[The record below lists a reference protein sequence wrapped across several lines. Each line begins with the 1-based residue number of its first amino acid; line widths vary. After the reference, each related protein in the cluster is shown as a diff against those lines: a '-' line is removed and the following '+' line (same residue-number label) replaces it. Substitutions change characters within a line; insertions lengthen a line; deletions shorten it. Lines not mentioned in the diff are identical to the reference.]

1 MPGVSCS
8 KCAKRSGWL
17 LTIPAF
23 VLIPKC
29 PMCLLAYITL
39 AGAAFWSHSLVVAAA
54 ALGIVWALWRVA
66 KPLIKGHLTCTLLD
80 FIKSLLRSAKSTA

>member
-23 VLIPKC
+23 VLRSELNLDVTFGVCGGKVI
-29 PMCLLAYITL
+29 M
-39 AGAAFWSHSLVVAAA
+39 S
-54 ALGIVWALWRVA
+54 
-66 KPLIKGHLTCTLLD
+66 PLSKV
-80 FIKSLLRSAKSTA
+80 KMSS